1 MLNAVLNYA
10 TQVVLY
16 SRSFDDRNYRLWNT
30 RDVKIYIKDDT
41 IIDNHIEQNVI
52 FFFVGS
58 IIRINPSRN
67 DEDFSRLNADIKAA
81 LDDYLETGFSFV
93 SYTK

>member
-16 SRSFDDRNYRLWNT
+16 SRSFDGRNYRLWNT

-52 FFFVGS
+52 FFVGS
-58 IIRINPSRN
+58 IIHINPSLN

-93 SYTK
+93 PYAK